1 MPDSMPVAAR
11 VHPEVGA
18 WIEQKADRQKTT
30 NGRVV
35 EQMLSELYQEQNG
48 GSSDAGEV
56 PSRMRERVYEPDSKK
71 YDYALRMPA
80 SNSRDRKYY
89 KTKSGVIDAYER
101 FYE

>member
-1 MPDSMPVAAR
+1 MPDSVSVAAR
-11 VHPEVGA
+11 VHPEVGE
-18 WIEQKADRQKTT
+18 WIEQKADQQKTT
-30 NGRVV
+30 RGRIV
-35 EQMLSELYQEQNG
+35 EEMLSELYQQKQS

-56 PSRMRERVYEPDSKK
+56 PERMRERIYEPDSKK